1 MTLLAAREVR
11 KAFGATQALDGA
23 SFELRGGE
31 VHAVLGPNGAGKS
44 TLVRI
49 LAGAQRA
56 DGGRVLLDGR
66 ELPRMTPARA
76 RAAGIETMHQDTAL
90 IPDLSVAENVVLGR
104 HAGIVR
110 WRAVRARAADAL
122 ARLEL
127 DVPLDAPVRALP
139 LADRRAVELARALA
153 RRCRVL
159 ILDEPTATLGARET
173 RRLIARVR
181 RAAADGVGVVYV
193 SHHLDEVL
201 EVADRATVIR
211 DGRVVAVRELRGE
224 GVTARDLARAML
236 GREVAAAGER
246 AASGAEPASPGPVAL
261 RLDGVTV
268 PRRLEDVSLDLHR
281 GEVVGA
287 FGAVGAG
294 QSELARIVSGQARP
308 RAGRLVLDGSPTVL
322 RSPHDALHRGIAL
335 VPEDRLRSGLV
346 RQLDLAETI
355 SLTRRSL
362 ARPLL
367 ARRRDHDARHWIRRL
382 GIQPADPRA
391 RVATLSGGNQQK
403 VVFAKAA
410 SSGGR
415 VYVLEEPTA
424 GVDVGAKEE
433 IRALAASFAAE
444 GAAVLVVSSDPDEVL
459 SLCQRIA
466 VLRKGRIA
474 AVLHRH
480 DATAATLTELA
491 TGADDGG
498 D

>member
-1 MTLLAAREVR
+1 MTLLAASDVR

-23 SFELRGGE
+23 TFELRGGE

-56 DGGRVLLDGR
+56 DRGRVLLDGR
-66 ELPRMTPARA
+66 ELARMTPARA

-211 DGRVVAVRELRGE
+211 DGRVVAVRELHAGD
-224 GVTARDLARAML
+224 VTARDLARAML
-236 GREVAAAGER
+236 GREVPAPAGRER
-246 AASGAEPASPGPVAL
+246 AASGVVAL
-261 RLDGVTV
+261 RLEGIGI
-268 PRRLEDVSLDLHR
+268 PRRLADVSLDLHR

-294 QSELARIVSGQARP
+294 QAELARIVSGQARP
-308 RAGRLVLDGSPTVL
+308 RAGRLVLDGSPTIL
-322 RSPHDALHRGIAL
+322 RSPHDALRRGIAL
-335 VPEDRLRSGLV
+335 VPEDRLRSGLI
-346 RQLDLAETI
+346 RQLDVAETI
-355 SLTRRSL
+355 DLTRRSL

-367 ARRRDHDARHWIRRL
+367 ARRRDHDARRWIARL
-382 GIQPADPRA
+382 AIQPADPRA

-415 VYVLEEPTA
+415 VYVLEEPTS
-424 GVDVGAKEE
+424 GVDVGAKED

-444 GAAVLVVSSDPDEVL
+444 GAAVLVVSSDPEEVL
-459 SLCQRIA
+459 SLCRRIA
-466 VLRKGRIA
+466 VLRKGRIVA
-474 AVLHRH
+474 ILE
-480 DATAATLTELA
+480 DATAARLTELA